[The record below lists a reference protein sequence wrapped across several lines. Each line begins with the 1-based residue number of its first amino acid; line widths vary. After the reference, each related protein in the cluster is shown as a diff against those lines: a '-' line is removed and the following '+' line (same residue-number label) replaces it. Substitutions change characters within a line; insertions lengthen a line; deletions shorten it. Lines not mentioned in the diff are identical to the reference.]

1 MTRRRLDAELVRR
14 GLAGSQT
21 EARAIVEAGRVTV
34 GGRPSSTPATLVA
47 PHEPVAL
54 VAERRAGGVSR
65 GAGKLDAG
73 LVRFDVDPA
82 GRDCLDAGAS
92 TGGFTDR
99 LLRGGARCVLAV
111 DVGYGQLAWEL
122 RTDPRVVVLER
133 TNVRDLRREDLP
145 VLPDLIVADLSFVS
159 LAGLARTL
167 VGLCAPASDLV
178 LLVKPQFEAPR
189 ADVGPGGVVHDP
201 DVWRRA
207 IESVAAALRACDA
220 RPLGVM
226 ASPLP
231 GPAGNVEFLLHATTR
246 AARAG
251 PLEGIEAAIADGEVL
266 RA

>member
-14 GLAGSQT
+14 GLAGSPA
-21 EARAIVEAGRVTV
+21 EARAIVHAGRVTV

-47 PHEPVAL
+47 ADEPVAL
-54 VAERRAGGVSR
+54 IADPSPGGVSR

-73 LVRFDVDPA
+73 LRRFGVDPT

-99 LLRGGARCVLAV
+99 LLRGGARRVLAV

-133 TNVRDLRREDLP
+133 TNVRDLRRADLP
-145 VLPDLIVADLSFVS
+145 FLPDLLVADLSFVA
-159 LAGLARTL
+159 LAGLVPAL
-167 VGLCAPASDLV
+167 VALVAPASDLI

-189 ADVGPGGVVHDP
+189 RDVAPGGVVADP
-201 DVWRRA
+201 AVWRAAVER
-207 IESVAAALRACDA
+207 VAGALRTGGAWP
-220 RPLGVM
+220 RGVV

-231 GPAGNVEFLLHATTR
+231 GPAGNIEFLLHATTG
-246 AARAG
+246 AG
-251 PLEGIEAAIADGEVL
+251 SGTLEGLDAAIAQGEGL
-266 RA
+266 RR